1 MAQYSS
7 IDKTA
12 TGASVS
18 AVLNPESGTVTYT
31 VTTPSGLST
40 SVTAP
45 ASQNP
50 QQSVATLNAIRQQ
63 LAAQNGGS
71 QLGLGITGFG
81 DKLNAT
87 YVNVSKQAE
96 TAQAAAAATNTT
108 VPQAPNPPAP
118 TNNATDP
125 AIPPA
130 TAQPSSQI
138 PASTSAESVSP
149 GEDTAAEAAAIQQ
162 AQAIADAQAQ
172 FDAAAEAA
180 AIQQA
185 DAAIQL
191 EQAIADAQAQP
202 SPYGDNITGVDPELA
217 ALAAA
222 EAQAIA
228 DAQAQPSPYAIDVD
242 PELAALAAAEAQAI
256 ADAQAQPSPYG
267 DNATG
272 VDPEL
277 AALAA
282 AEAQAIAD
290 AQAQPSPYGD
300 NATGE
305 DTAAEAAAI
314 QQALADDAELF
325 GATALN
331 SQAVVGTQLAQ
342 RQAVLEAQKK
352 LVNNGDWRVRLSLA
366 AGADYLY
373 NASSPGILGPLAK
386 TGGVIFPYMPK
397 IDVAYRADYDPYSL
411 THSNYKGY
419 FYKSSYT
426 DAVNLTATFTAQDTS
441 EANYL
446 LAVIHFFRSVT
457 KMFYGQDAQRGAP
470 PPLVYL
476 TGLGE
481 YQFAAHPC
489 VVSSF
494 QYNLPND
501 VDYIR
506 AGSPN
511 INGTTLLTRRDR
523 QDLPTNPITGA
534 VKRLQNLFS
543 SQGINKGAVPSTE
556 APRLL
561 IINSPTYVPT
571 KIECTIS
578 LLPMQTRAQVSQ
590 VFSLKSFANGD
601 LIKGGFW

>member
-12 TGASVS
+12 TGVSVS

-50 QQSVATLNAIRQQ
+50 QQSVAVRNAIRQQ

-81 DKLNAT
+81 DRLNAT
-87 YVNVSKQAE
+87 YVDVSKQAE

-118 TNNATDP
+118 TNNAADP
-125 AIPPA
+125 AVPPA

-138 PASTSAESVSP
+138 PASTVAEPVGAASLDEQAAIQQAQANDAEQFGLTSNPEPV
-149 GEDTAAEAAAIQQ
+149 GEDTAAEAAAIRQ
-162 AQAIADAQAQ
+162 AQANDAEQ
-172 FDAAAEAA
+172 FG
-180 AIQQA
+180 
-185 DAAIQL
+185 L
-191 EQAIADAQAQP
+191 T
-202 SPYGDNITGVDPELA
+202 SNPE
-217 ALAAA
+217 
-222 EAQAIA
+222 
-228 DAQAQPSPYAIDVD
+228 PV
-242 PELAALAAAEAQAI
+242 
-256 ADAQAQPSPYG
+256 
-267 DNATG
+267 
-272 VDPEL
+272 
-277 AALAA
+277 
-282 AEAQAIAD
+282 
-290 AQAQPSPYGD
+290 
-300 NATGE
+300 GE

-314 QQALADDAELF
+314 RQAQADDAEQFGLTPNPEPVGAASLAEQAAIQQAQADDAEQF

-342 RQAVLEAQKK
+342 RQAVLEAQRK

-366 AGADYLY
+366 AGANYLY
-373 NASSPGILGPLAK
+373 NASNPGILAPLAR

-397 IDVAYRADYDPYSL
+397 IDVAYKAEYDSYSL

-419 FYKSSYT
+419 FYKSSYA

-470 PPLVYL
+470 PPMVYL

-511 INGTTLLTRRDR
+511 INGTNLLTRRVR

-534 VKRLQNLFS
+534 VKRLENLFS
-543 SQGINKGAVPSTE
+543 SQGINKGAISSPT
-556 APRLL
+556 APPTLGK
-561 IINSPTYVPT
+561 NSPTYVPT
-571 KIECTIS
+571 KIDCTIS

>member
-12 TGASVS
+12 TGVSVS

-50 QQSVATLNAIRQQ
+50 QQSVAVRNAIRQQ

-81 DKLNAT
+81 DRLNAT
-87 YVNVSKQAE
+87 YVDVSKQAE

-118 TNNATDP
+118 TNNAADP
-125 AIPPA
+125 AVPPA

-138 PASTSAESVSP
+138 PASTVAEPVGAASLDEQAAIRQAQADDAEQFGLTSNPEPV
-149 GEDTAAEAAAIQQ
+149 GEDTAAEAAAIRQ
-162 AQAIADAQAQ
+162 AQADDAEQ
-172 FDAAAEAA
+172 FGLTPNPEPVGAASLAEQA

-185 DAAIQL
+185 Q
-191 EQAIADAQAQP
+191 
-202 SPYGDNITGVDPELA
+202 
-217 ALAAA
+217 
-222 EAQAIA
+222 
-228 DAQAQPSPYAIDVD
+228 
-242 PELAALAAAEAQAI
+242 
-256 ADAQAQPSPYG
+256 
-267 DNATG
+267 
-272 VDPEL
+272 
-277 AALAA
+277 
-282 AEAQAIAD
+282 
-290 AQAQPSPYGD
+290 
-300 NATGE
+300 
-305 DTAAEAAAI
+305 
-314 QQALADDAELF
+314 ADDAEQF

-342 RQAVLEAQKK
+342 RQAVLEAQRK

-366 AGADYLY
+366 AGANYLY
-373 NASSPGILGPLAK
+373 NASNPGILAPLAR

-397 IDVAYRADYDPYSL
+397 IDVAYKAEYDSYSL

-419 FYKSSYT
+419 FYKSSYA

-470 PPLVYL
+470 PPMVYL

-511 INGTTLLTRRDR
+511 INGTNLLTRRVR

-534 VKRLQNLFS
+534 VKRLENLFS
-543 SQGINKGAVPSTE
+543 SQGINKGAISSPT
-556 APRLL
+556 APPTLGK
-561 IINSPTYVPT
+561 NSPTYVPT
-571 KIECTIS
+571 KIDCTIS